1 MFVLGKK
8 TIDSVNRF
16 ISGTRG
22 TSTAFS
28 SGAWEIFSK
37 SFGAAWALLSVPSA
51 AQILTPWVLPCHGW
65 RRG

>member
-37 SFGAAWALLSVPSA
+37 SFGAAWALLSVPLA
-51 AQILTPWVLPCHGW
+51 AQILTP
-65 RRG
+65 